1 MPAPSFG
8 PPLLSTWGL
17 FCAVSQTHCCD
28 QVAFQFR
35 WHVDSVRLS
44 PFVTI
49 ALRQASL
56 GGDVKV
62 QRSSVSR
69 GPRAVLNALVEVHD
83 GQGVF
88 GSQRNGF
95 RDGHALILSKAYI
108 VGL

>member
-8 PPLLSTWGL
+8 PLLLSTWG
-17 FCAVSQTHCCD
+17 FFSAVSQRHCCD

-44 PFVTI
+44 PFLTI

-56 GGDVKV
+56 GGDVEV
-62 QRSSVSR
+62 QRSSVPR
-69 GPRAVLNALVEVHD
+69 GPRAALNALVEVHD

-95 RDGHALILSKAYI
+95 PYGHALTLSRTYI
-108 VGL
+108 ASL